1 MTAIRRIPGWEIIE
15 GAGGGY
21 IAIRTVQVPEHSALS
36 NVRCGATLPELF
48 EHLEEETRGRA
59 NSNGR
64 QGRAR
69 DRAG

>member
-1 MTAIRRIPGWEIIE
+1 MTATRGFPGWEIIE

-48 EHLEEETRGRA
+48 EHLEEETRRRA
-59 NSNGR
+59 NSN
-64 QGRAR
+64 AR

>member
-1 MTAIRRIPGWEIIE
+1 MTATRRFPGWEIIE

-21 IAIRTVQVPEHSALS
+21 IAIRAVQMPEHSALS

-48 EHLEEETRGRA
+48 KHLEEEARA
-59 NSNGR
+59 DSNGL